1 MSSKF
6 KANIIVN
13 DIKIKCSIEITNH
26 FLKIAITD
34 KNGEIDS
41 KFELIKA
48 LFISVNHSKTNEY
61 FLNYAFINNIKGS
74 KQKNNSIILEI
85 NNPVSSNI
93 FSFILIDIEG
103 ISFLFKKKM
112 DINQIIV
119 IIKKK
124 IKEEIKYLI
133 SGFNNMIFTLRDY
146 LEKTK
151 KIKNLEII
159 KEQAYKYGKKYYENA
174 AITFKKNND
183 IAKTINDNI
192 LLLKLKSLEQ
202 SLSQQAKMKK
212 NISYTS
218 FESLISEINI
228 RTSYFI
234 EETIIFFLKIICLG
248 INSFDDLN
256 FNKFNLNQIF
266 ENNNAININ
275 KNQNNKSFT
284 YGNNNK
290 NIINKEE
297 DIFNKISKKNNKNNE
312 NQIDDGSTEGTS
324 KKKKTKKKIYISQD
338 DTKIQTPKFK
348 QFNYNYRAN
357 NHQGLDNFSNNYYNN
372 LNNNKIQISI
382 NPLENINNLTKD
394 ITNKKLVTLNSIK
407 KEIDELCNIHSLL
420 TPDNIFNLFC
430 NASEIIHRKFFQL
443 FIENYLGKIFYLEE
457 DKEGNIKIEDLYNYF
472 LYIRSLKLMLFNN
485 DKKDYFMNNILIEN
499 III

>member
-61 FLNYAFINNIKGS
+61 FLNYAFINDIKGS

-93 FSFILIDIEG
+93 FQFVLIDIEG

-266 ENNNAININ
+266 ENNKAININ
-275 KNQNNKSFT
+275 KNP
-284 YGNNNK
+284 
-290 NIINKEE
+290 
-297 DIFNKISKKNNKNNE
+297 
-312 NQIDDGSTEGTS
+312 S

-348 QFNYNYRAN
+348 QFNYNYRSN

-382 NPLENINNLTKD
+382 NPLENINNIAKD

-485 DKKDYFMNNILIEN
+485 DKKDYFMNDILIEN